1 MAILLI
7 RHGETR
13 GNRDRVLQVPE
24 TPLNEQGLAQAAR
37 LARRMTEH
45 PVTRLLSSDLARAHM
60 TAQAISDQI
69 GLPVETEPLLQERNF
84 GDLRGRRYADLEED
98 PFGPGYCPPGGE
110 SWADFDARVDRAWE
124 CVCREANKTSEDLAV
139 VTHGLVLHSMVSR
152 ILDRG
157 EPTAGEEGGGLP
169 LQFRNTAI
177 TIVEPVEPWRVKL
190 LGCAAHLD
198 EEGEGGAGVGI
209 SGL

>member
-1 MAILLI
+1 MAIILI
-7 RHGETR
+7 RHGETS

-24 TPLNEQGLAQAAR
+24 TPLNEQGLEQAAR
-37 LARRMTEH
+37 LARRLSDH
-45 PVTRLLSSDLARAHM
+45 PVSRLLSSDLTRAHL
-60 TAQAISDQI
+60 TAEAISQEM

-84 GDLRGRRYADLEED
+84 GDLRGRRYADLDED
-98 PFGPGYCPPGGE
+98 PFGPDYSPPGGE
-110 SWADFDARVDRAWE
+110 SWADFHARVDRAWE
-124 CVCREANKTSEDLAV
+124 RVCHEAMETPEDLAV

-152 ILDRG
+152 ILDGG
-157 EPTAGEEGGGLP
+157 EGASEEEGTELP

-177 TIVEPVEPWRVKL
+177 TIVEPREPWKVRL

-198 EEGEGGAGVGI
+198 EDGEEGSGVGI